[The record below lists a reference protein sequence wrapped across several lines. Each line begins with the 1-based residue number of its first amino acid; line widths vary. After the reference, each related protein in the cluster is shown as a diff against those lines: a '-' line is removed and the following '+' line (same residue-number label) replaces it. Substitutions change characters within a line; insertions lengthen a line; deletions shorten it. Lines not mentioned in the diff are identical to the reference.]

1 MLWLLKAVSRSS
13 NNQSLN
19 IFTGFYAYRVLDMTY
34 KRKKKFVLLDVL
46 VEIPRD
52 GQMHQWSAEPYFC
65 LWEENTRTAG

>member
-1 MLWLLKAVSRSS
+1 
-13 NNQSLN
+13 
-19 IFTGFYAYRVLDMTY
+19 MTY

-65 LWEENTRTAG
+65 LWEENTRTAGWYFLVIHFFTEYG